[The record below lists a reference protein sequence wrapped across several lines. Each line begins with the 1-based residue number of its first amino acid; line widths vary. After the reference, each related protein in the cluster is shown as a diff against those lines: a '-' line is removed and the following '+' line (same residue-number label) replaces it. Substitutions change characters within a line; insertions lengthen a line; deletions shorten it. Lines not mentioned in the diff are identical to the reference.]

1 MILEPK
7 KIKSDTVSTL
17 SPSICHEVMGPDA
30 MRSVS
35 KINKLDFKK
44 EFTSQLDDIK
54 MNCLQ
59 TVFIARSWKVRAFA
73 RFAQFASGTVVGD
86 ERHSV
91 VRRPLLLW

>member
-1 MILEPK
+1 MQEKLHDMIFGHDFLDVTPK
-7 KIKSDTVSTL
+7 AQATKV
-17 SPSICHEVMGPDA
+17 
-30 MRSVS
+30 
-35 KINKLDFKK
+35 KINK
-44 EFTSQLDDIK
+44 LDDIK

-86 ERHSV
+86 ERPSV